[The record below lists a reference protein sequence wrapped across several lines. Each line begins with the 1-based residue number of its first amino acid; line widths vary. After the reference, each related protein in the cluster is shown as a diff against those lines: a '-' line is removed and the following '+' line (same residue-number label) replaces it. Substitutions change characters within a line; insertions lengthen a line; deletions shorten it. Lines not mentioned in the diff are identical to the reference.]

1 MTVLLN
7 GGEGAVKR
15 SREGIYFSRQV
26 DAVLVQGNLK
36 LKLTHR
42 TGGLELYDLGKDLSE
57 LNDLSENRPE
67 ITKRMYHELKEW
79 MDVNDVLTPSPQAP
93 RGRRKK

>member
-67 ITKRMYHELKEW
+67 ITKRMYHELKDW
-79 MDVNDVLTPSPQAP
+79 MDVNDVLTPSP
-93 RGRRKK
+93 